1 MSRIDITRLNC
12 SCSVHLEIH
21 LHFVETIP
29 YILDV
34 IMSCKMHI
42 LFKDNKVK

>member
-1 MSRIDITRLNC
+1 MSHIYVTRLNC
-12 SCSVHLEIH
+12 YCRIH

-34 IMSCKMHI
+34 IVSCKMHI

>member
-1 MSRIDITRLNC
+1 MSHIDVTRLN
-12 SCSVHLEIH
+12 LEIH